1 MCKGLVVLP
10 AREVFMLEPRLLML
24 LAVGTLLLVN
34 GIFDIRRRHHAGED
48 EGL

>member
-1 MCKGLVVLP
+1 M
-10 AREVFMLEPRLLML
+10 EPRLLML

-34 GIFDIRRRHHAGED
+34 GIFDITRRRPRPTD